1 MSINKDES
9 VKFDLERTSLDFLDK
24 HDSNLR
30 LAFDQRDYRK
40 ALYHIDQALKIAS
53 ASQKLKLSRYL
64 SFFKKVYINTCPF
77 KLFFTKWIKG
87 NECYLFS
94 PPRFRA
100 LRP

>member
-9 VKFDLERTSLDFLDK
+9 VKFDLERTSLDFLEK

-30 LAFDQRDYRK
+30 LAFNQQDYRK

-64 SFFKKVYINTCPF
+64 SFLKKRTCPF

-87 NECYLFS
+87 NEGYLFS
-94 PPRFRA
+94 PPRFLA